1 MKKEMKKKKNKE
13 NEEDKA
19 RIMSAPLY
27 CTSVEQC
34 TCMLGPE
41 KFVLET
47 VGGGEA
53 QVS

>member
-13 NEEDKA
+13 NEKDKA

-41 KFVLET
+41 QFVLET